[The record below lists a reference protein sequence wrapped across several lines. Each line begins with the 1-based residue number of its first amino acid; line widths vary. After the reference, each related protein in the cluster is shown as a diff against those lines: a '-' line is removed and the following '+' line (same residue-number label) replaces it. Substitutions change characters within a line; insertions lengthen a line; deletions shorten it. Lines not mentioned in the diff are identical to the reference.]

1 MKEQINIAKEKM
13 NKSINALSNEFA
25 SIRAG
30 RANPAVLDK
39 VLVDYYGSPTP
50 VNQMAAVSVSEAR
63 ILVIQ
68 PWDKTLS
75 SLSRRLSLLP
85 ISVSTLQMTET
96 LSASLFLSLQRTD
109 VRNSAR
115 TSRSTVKN
123 VR

>member
-50 VNQMAAVSVSEAR
+50 VNQMAAVSVS
-63 ILVIQ
+63 
-68 PWDKTLS
+68 
-75 SLSRRLSLLP
+75 
-85 ISVSTLQMTET
+85 
-96 LSASLFLSLQRTD
+96 
-109 VRNSAR
+109 
-115 TSRSTVKN
+115 
-123 VR
+123 